1 MKVIVI
7 GGGASGMLASIIAA
21 REGNQVIVLEKTASL
36 GNKIKITGKG
46 RCNVTFAGDIEDFKR
61 NVVKNE
67 KFMYSSFTKFDNK
80 DVVHFFED
88 LGVNMKEERGARIFP
103 QSDCAEDIVSALT
116 QEMKKYSIQV
126 LYHARVVKL
135 HTKEKVI
142 CSVELEDGRKI
153 MCDKCIIATG
163 GKSYQKTGSSGDG
176 YALARSIGHKII
188 EIRPG
193 LVPLRSQDNLCKRLQ
208 GLSLR
213 NISLSILEDG
223 NSIYQQFGE
232 MMFAHFGITG
242 PIVLSASSKVNRI
255 ENMQEKMD
263 SKKIVAV
270 IDLKPALDLE
280 VLDKRICRD
289 FEKYSNKEF
298 KNSLNDLLPQ
308 KLIPEIIQLS
318 GIGEEKKVHQISK
331 VERMNLAKIMKNL
344 PVTISGLMPLEM
356 AIITCGGIDVKEISP
371 KTMESKLI
379 KGLHFVGEVLDIDAY
394 TGGYNLQ
401 IAFST
406 AFVAG
411 KNE

>member
-1 MKVIVI
+1 MKVVVI

-21 REGNQVIVLEKTASL
+21 REGNQVVILEKTASL

-46 RCNVTFAGDIEDFKR
+46 RCNVTFAGDIDDFKR

-80 DVVHFFED
+80 DVINFFEN
-88 LGVNMKEERGARIFP
+88 LGVSMKEERGARIFP

-116 QEMKKYSIQV
+116 QEMKKYSVQV
-126 LYHARVVKL
+126 IYHSRVVKL
-135 HTKEKVI
+135 NTKEQAI
-142 CSVELEDGRKI
+142 YSVELEDGRKI

-163 GKSYQKTGSSGDG
+163 GSSYQKTGSSGDG
-176 YALARSIGHKII
+176 YALARSVGHKII

-193 LVPLRSQDNLCKRLQ
+193 LVPLRSQDSLCKRLQ

-213 NISLSILEDG
+213 NVSLSILEEEKV
-223 NSIYQQFGE
+223 IYQQFGE

-255 ENMQEKMD
+255 ENMQEKMNT
-263 SKKIVAV
+263 KRITAI

-298 KNSLNDLLPQ
+298 KNSLTDLLPQ
-308 KLIPEIIQLS
+308 KLIPEIIRLS
-318 GIGEEKKVHQISK
+318 GIEEDKKVHQISK
-331 VERMNLAKIMKNL
+331 FERMNLAKIIKNL
-344 PVTISGLMPLEM
+344 PIIISGLMPLEI
-356 AIITCGGIDVKEISP
+356 AIITCGGVDVKEISP
-371 KTMESKLI
+371 KTMESKMI